1 MDDDQ
6 DQGDEGSPI
15 LLSDSEEESPDNSSG
30 PQGASAGESSMIM
43 DDNESTPAESA
54 DPESISPE
62 RESSMFVDQPEADAS
77 DAGSSQPDEDQ
88 EDEEQ
93 EQPEQPEG
101 THSPENGPSR
111 SQTEGAGGNFN
122 YEIESSSSSS
132 DDTETCTRACL
143 KQARTAA
150 RKLELSE
157 KRNQAKKL
165 TIEDLKQ
172 QLKEAKKEIRRLNK
186 ELKELRG
193 SDSTDEETTWQDM
206 LRDCLHDEEGGGSY
220 RYEMAWKSCYRA
232 LNMPIDPIMIHPQI
246 RFIKKHGNEDISSR
260 QSSSNDLASVRSDE
274 EVRSTRPLPDHIIYQ
289 ILTELLTKDGL
300 VHCFSRLDPF
310 CPPEEFPSEQGLGR
324 SSTGVRGR
332 FFISKEERSYLS
344 LTHDTEDPNTVLAA
358 LCVSR
363 QFCWYGIHIFYS
375 KSTFAFSSLGEL
387 DRFATGIGPAR
398 WARAQH
404 VELSWLGGKCVSF
417 NLGRS
422 ERLNRRTSP
431 LAWFCEAASLKT
443 LCIHVRES
451 HRSVCRRRYEPREQK
466 LYMTG
471 KTAGQPNY
479 RMTRSMRG
487 LMGIDYIYQLR
498 GMYWIH
504 VYDLD
509 KELVDPDRNSA
520 KIRDESFRIDLERV
534 ATQEKVPSRKTKL
547 ENLDPL
553 FPEGHGFWKPSR
565 RDFDLIREIYTEDTG
580 YDNRT
585 NDLDYDATSSRGT
598 IEGSD
603 ESGVDRDGS
612 DGNGDES
619 DDDEDGS
626 DDGSSGP
633 SLHPPPGPS
642 RRLRLFTPA
651 PGPVEFKDEELSTSG
666 DESLH
671 SVSDDPDQSD
681 SGKDLGDSDADSV
694 TTEVFRRH
702 RLNQYLRGDSQE
714 AG

>member
-15 LLSDSEEESPDNSSG
+15 LLFDSEEESPDNSSG
-30 PQGASAGESSMIM
+30 PPGASPGESSMIM
-43 DDNESTPAESA
+43 DDSDEDTPAESA
-54 DPESISPE
+54 DSESISPE
-62 RESSMFVDQPEADAS
+62 RESSMFVHQPNNEAD

-88 EDEEQ
+88 EDEEP
-93 EQPEQPEG
+93 EQPEQQEG
-101 THSPENGPSR
+101 THSPENGPAR
-111 SQTEGAGGNFN
+111 SQSEGAGGNFN
-122 YEIESSSSSS
+122 YEMESSSNSS
-132 DDTETCTRACL
+132 DDAETCTRACL

-150 RKLELSE
+150 RKLETAE
-157 KRNQAKKL
+157 RRNQAKDR
-165 TIEDLKQ
+165 TIENLKRL
-172 QLKEAKKEIRRLNK
+172 LKEAKQEITRLK
-186 ELKELRG
+186 QELKQFTG
-193 SDSTDEETTWQDM
+193 SDSPDEETSWQEM
-206 LRDCLHDEEGGGSY
+206 LREYLASGGN
-220 RYEMAWKSCYRA
+220 YENTWKSSYRA
-232 LNMPIDPIMIHPQI
+232 LNMPIDPNMAHPQV
-246 RFIKKHGNEDISSR
+246 RFTVKDDDEDISSR
-260 QSSSNDLASVRSDE
+260 QSSPNDLASVSSDE
-274 EVRSTRPLPDHIIYQ
+274 EVRATRPLPDHIIYQ

-310 CPPEEFPSEQGLGR
+310 CPPDEFPSEESLGR
-324 SSTGVRGR
+324 SSSGVRGR

-387 DRFATGIGPAR
+387 DRFATGIGAAR

-404 VELSWLGGKCVSF
+404 LELTWLGGKCVSF

-451 HRSVCRRRYEPREQK
+451 HRSVVRRRHEPREQK

-520 KIRDESFRIDLERV
+520 RIRDESFRIDLERV
-534 ATQEKVPSRKTKL
+534 TTQEKVKSRSKKSKL
-547 ENLDPL
+547 EKLDPL
-553 FPEGHGFWKPSR
+553 FPEGGASWKPSR

-585 NDLDYDATSSRGT
+585 NDLDYDATSSQGT

-603 ESGVDRDGS
+603 ESGVDGDGS
-612 DGNGDES
+612 DDNGGGS

-626 DDGSSGP
+626 DDDSSGP
-633 SLHPPPGPS
+633 SLHPSPGPS
-642 RRLRLFTPA
+642 RRRRLFTPA
-651 PGPVEFKDEELSTSG
+651 PGPVDFEGEELSTSG
-666 DESLH
+666 DESLN
-671 SVSDDPDQSD
+671 SVSDGPDQSD
-681 SGKDLGDSDADSV
+681 SGSHSGDSDADSA
-694 TTEVFRRH
+694 TTEGYRRSRVNEYVH
-702 RLNQYLRGDSQE
+702 GGSQE
-714 AG
+714 PE